1 MDNATDVQIA
11 DSLEEQKAFGVAYA
25 KGILKTLGVSIKEN
39 TVHPKPS
46 SSAKYY
52 VQVGAYASKENAE
65 KQLQKAKDAGFSDA
79 FIRVT

>member
-1 MDNATDVQIA
+1 MNKKLIE
-11 DSLEEQKAFGVAYA
+11 LESKHF
-25 KGILKTLGVSIKEN
+25 VSIKEN
-39 TVHPKPS
+39 PVQPKPS

-65 KQLQKAKDAGFSDA
+65 RQLQKAKDAGFADA